1 MIQDPSFTKELFKFL
16 ADLRRNNNR
25 EWFQANKSRYEQD
38 VKEPALEFVSD
49 FGPAPRRDQPPLPR
63 RPEAGRRIALSH
75 LPRRSLL
82 ERQVAVQDADS
93 GFTSATHS
101 ARTPTRPA
109 TTSTSPRPVVRRR
122 RHLAPGLDD
131 AGARSGPRFA
141 AEPEGLAALGHP
153 GASVRSRLRWAGGDS
168 LKRAPTG
175 YDPDH
180 PLIEDLKRK
189 DFVGYAML
197 DEKTVTADGFLDEYT
212 RICRSATPFVEFLC
226 RAVGAP
232 F

>member
-1 MIQDPSFTKELFKFL
+1 VIQDPSFTNDLFKFL

-25 EWFQANKSRYEQD
+25 EWFQANRSRYEQQ

-49 FGPAPRRDQPPLPR
+49 FAPLLDEISSHFRADPRPAGGSLFRIHRDVRFSKDKSPYKTQ
-63 RPEAGRRIALSH
+63 AGIHFRHGLGKDAHAPGFYLH
-75 LPRRSLL
+75 LEPGESFAG
-82 ERQVAVQDADS
+82 VGIWHPD
-93 GFTSATHS
+93 SATLGKIRAAIAADPDDWLS
-101 ARTPTRPA
+101 ATREP
-109 TTSTSPRPVVRRR
+109 P
-122 RHLAPGLDD
+122 
-131 AGARSGPRFA
+131 FA
-141 AEPEGLAALGHP
+141 AVFEL
-153 GASVRSRLRWAGGDS
+153 GGDS
-168 LKRAPTG
+168 LKRAPSG

-197 DEKTVTADGFLDEYT
+197 DENTVTGDGFLDEYA

-226 RAVGAP
+226 RAVDAP